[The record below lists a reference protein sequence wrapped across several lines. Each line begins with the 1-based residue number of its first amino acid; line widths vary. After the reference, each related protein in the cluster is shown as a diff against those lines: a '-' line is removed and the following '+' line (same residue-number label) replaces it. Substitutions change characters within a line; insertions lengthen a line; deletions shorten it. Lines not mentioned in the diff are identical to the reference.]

1 MINAFA
7 EMNVSPGAD
16 SRILQ
21 TRQETILIRWE
32 PTWATQ
38 GMLADIHAGA
48 LVAVYKTS
56 SGVVFIVTTIPPQGI
71 GAVCI
76 ILEERLQFPIENRIH
91 DENTPGLDCALM
103 ARELDKTMH
112 QAVRARSEEGSYLKL
127 IDACITHL

>member
-1 MINAFA
+1 MI
-7 EMNVSPGAD
+7 VSPRAD
-16 SRILQ
+16 RRILQ

-56 SGVVFIVTTIPPQGI
+56 SGVVFKVTTIPPQGI

-76 ILEERLQFPIENRIH
+76 ILNERLQFSIGNRIH
-91 DENTPGLDCALM
+91 DECSPGLDCALM
-103 ARELDKTMH
+103 ARELNMTMH
-112 QAVRARSEEGSYLKL
+112 Q
-127 IDACITHL
+127 THPSTLF